1 MHALVILIAMCSFT
15 GIKACNIRMCLTWSV
30 DTDKLVLVC
39 RVNSLIY
46 KVHFF
51 NPFGKEI
58 GYCLAPIPHPHCFPN
73 GSLTQDIRTNTTKL
87 IMMGHFDNSMEGEWK
102 CLHGTN
108 IDKAT
113 INVTVAGLIKDQL
126 HQNGKTCWQVYL
138 AWTMLGLITLLIV
151 AAFVWNFVY
160 CISCD
165 GIENIWK
172 KTRALMKRMKQL
184 VIVCPILLLII
195 PFIHGAA
202 EGSNCTSDIEALYFF
217 VGMVSA
223 VLMLAFKVPYA
234 EKDKKPY
241 SKTSSTRDEEINT
254 GEEIPLE
261 MKDDKNS
268 EGMRE
273 PNANFSL
280 NELDQ
285 EQI

>member
-126 HQNGKTCWQVYL
+126 HQN
-138 AWTMLGLITLLIV
+138 
-151 AAFVWNFVY
+151 
-160 CISCD
+160 
-165 GIENIWK
+165 ENIWK